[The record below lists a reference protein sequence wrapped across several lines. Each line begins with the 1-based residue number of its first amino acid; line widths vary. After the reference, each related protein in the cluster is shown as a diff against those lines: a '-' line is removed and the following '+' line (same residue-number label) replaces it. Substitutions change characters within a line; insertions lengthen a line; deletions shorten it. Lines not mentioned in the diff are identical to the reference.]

1 MKKYLVI
8 ARAFN
13 EPDNNTPSS
22 EVWVKVSEFKDK
34 YQANQAESIITDDW
48 LTDYQDVDVEII
60 PLDELD
66 EEWRNISETY

>member
-22 EVWVKVSEFKDK
+22 EVWVKVSEFKDDS
-34 YQANQAESIITDDW
+34 QANQAESIIADDW